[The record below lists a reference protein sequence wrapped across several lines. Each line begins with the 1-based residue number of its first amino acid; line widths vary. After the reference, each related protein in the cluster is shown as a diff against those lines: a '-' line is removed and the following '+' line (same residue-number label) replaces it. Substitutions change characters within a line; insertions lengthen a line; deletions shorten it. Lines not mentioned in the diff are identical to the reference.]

1 MGSRHGKYVGI
12 FVRLQQ
18 FNSPIYGTIIYRIW
32 AGKMSY
38 IKPNSAL
45 PRI

>member
-1 MGSRHGKYVGI
+1 MGSRQGKSVEI

-18 FNSPIYGTIIYRIW
+18 FNSPIYGTTIYKIW